1 MFSMVV
7 GKEIDDRT
15 EKSWGAVGGDRGG
28 DQSPGT
34 NSALTGSE

>member
-1 MFSMVV
+1 M
-7 GKEIDDRT
+7 T
-15 EKSWGAVGGDRGG
+15 EQRRAGGRGAGGDRGG